1 MFIDGI
7 FQLALMMAAFLCSI
21 VAGFLFAFAV
31 VAMPGIKALSD
42 RDFLQAFKV
51 MDRVIQNNQPVFML
65 AWVGSILFLLLSA
78 ILGFNRLAGLERLL
92 LLSAT
97 VLYLFGVQLP
107 TMTINIPLNNRLQ
120 ALDLSELDAAALQN
134 ARRKFEPRWNRS
146 NVFRT
151 VVASLVS
158 GLLLGLLF
166 LQ

>member
-31 VAMPGIKALSD
+31 VAMPGIGALKE

-51 MDRVIQNNQPVFML
+51 MDRVIQNNQPLFML
-65 AWVGSILFLLLSA
+65 VWVASILFLLLSA
-78 ILGFNRLAGLERLL
+78 ILGFNRLAGLERLIL
-92 LLSAT
+92 LIAT
-97 VLYLFGVQLP
+97 ALYLLGVQLP
-107 TMTINIPLNNRLQ
+107 PVIINIPLNNRLQ
-120 ALDLSELDAAALQN
+120 ALDLSALDAAALLGERLN
-134 ARRKFEPRWNRS
+134 FEARWNRS

-151 VVASLVS
+151 VMASLVS
-158 GLLLGLLF
+158 GLLMLLLF